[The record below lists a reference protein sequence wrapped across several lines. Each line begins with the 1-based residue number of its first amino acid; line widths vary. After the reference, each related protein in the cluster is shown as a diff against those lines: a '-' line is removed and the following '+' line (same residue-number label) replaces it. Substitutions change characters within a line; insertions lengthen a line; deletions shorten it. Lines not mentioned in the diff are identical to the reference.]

1 MRRQP
6 QRTELQVTTHPYR
19 NIRHRSAVAFT
30 AVIALSALAAC
41 GGGSAVNTS
50 NTSSGPQAPLGELPG
65 KLEKFADI
73 PAFREPGPAFNAMA
87 AANGKSLFLIPASS
101 EVPFVQTI
109 DAGIKAAGSK
119 LGLTVTD
126 WQNQGKTSQQAQG
139 MLSAIAQR
147 ASSVD
152 LLAGLDP
159 ATVGPQIAQARAAG
173 IATVA
178 SHLYGVG
185 QSPFPG
191 LAATVDAPYQTAGE
205 LLADYAIDKTQGK
218 LNALV
223 VTINEVNSTV
233 PMVTG
238 IKQEVGKYCASTCK
252 LTYVNS
258 SISDLATQVPSNVK
272 GALQRDPKIDY
283 VIALYDSA
291 QVPYV
296 ISGIQS
302 AGVGNQP
309 KIVTFNGT
317 PSILKLVAEGKVEM
331 DIGENLTWISLA
343 ILDQHLRLLAG
354 LPPVKDPMLP
364 LRVWNAANVGQAGS
378 PPQDSVGYG
387 DAYTAGYAKLWQL
400 PPNVSVGTPG

>member
-1 MRRQP
+1 
-6 QRTELQVTTHPYR
+6 VSTHPYR
-19 NIRHRSAVAFT
+19 NIRHRWAVAFT
-30 AVIALSALAAC
+30 AVIAVSALAAC
-41 GGGSAVNTS
+41 GGGSAGNTS
-50 NTSSGPQAPLGELPG
+50 NTSSAPQAPIGELPA
-65 KLEKFADI
+65 KLAQFAAI
-73 PAFREPGPAFNAMA
+73 PTFKEPGPAFDARA

-109 DAGIKAAGSK
+109 DDGIKSAGSK

-126 WQNQGKTSQQAQG
+126 WQNQGKTSQHAQG
-139 MLSAIAQR
+139 MLSAIAQH
-147 ASSVD
+147 ASSID

-159 ATVGPQIAQARAAG
+159 STVGPQIAQARAAG
-173 IATVA
+173 IGTVA

-185 QSPFPG
+185 QTPFAG

-205 LLADYAIDKTQGK
+205 LLADHAIDKTQGK

-223 VTINEVNSTV
+223 VTIKEVNSTE
-233 PMVTG
+233 PMVAG

-252 LTYVNS
+252 LSYVNS
-258 SISDLATQVPSNVK
+258 SIADLATQVPSNVK
-272 GALQRDPKIDY
+272 GALQRDPKINY

-302 AGVGNQP
+302 AGVSNQP
-309 KIVTFNGT
+309 KIVTYNGT
-317 PSILKLVAEGKVEM
+317 PSILKLVADGKVEM

-364 LRVWNAANVGQAGS
+364 LRIWDAANVGQAGS
-378 PPQDSVGYG
+378 PPQASVGYG
-387 DAYTAGYAKLWQL
+387 DAYLAGYAKLWKL
-400 PPNVSVGTPG
+400 PPNVILGPTG